1 MFPPAPVFLLQ
12 RPGQGWDAPTTHR
25 PWPNIRKSMSEK
37 VVTPPAPSH
46 APASVAPDEV
56 WENERVARTLDG
68 DATAF
73 GELVQRYSTRIHT
86 HLYRMVGSRE
96 DAEDLAQEAF
106 VRAFRFLG
114 RFDPARPFRS
124 WLYAIATNVGLNGLR
139 ARRKHGGTVRLD
151 QIRGKGSAGLEP
163 VAGGEDGVAR
173 VARNELA
180 ARVSVVLGQ
189 LPAKSAALVHLHY
202 REGMTVAEAAEIVGM
217 REGTARVALHR
228 ARQTL
233 RRMLIE
239 ED

>member
-1 MFPPAPVFLLQ
+1 
-12 RPGQGWDAPTTHR
+12 
-25 PWPNIRKSMSEK
+25 MSEK
-37 VVTPPAPSH
+37 VVTPPAQSNT
-46 APASVAPDEV
+46 PASVTPDEV
-56 WENERVARTLDG
+56 WENERVARTLEG

-73 GELVQRYSTRIHT
+73 GELVQRYSTRIHS

-151 QIRGKGSAGLEP
+151 QIRGKSSASLQP
-163 VAGGEDGVAR
+163 VAGGEDGAAR
-173 VARNELA
+173 AARNELA
-180 ARVSVVLGQ
+180 ARVTAALEQ
-189 LPAKSAALVHLHY
+189 LPPKSAALVHLHY
-202 REGMTVAEAAEIVGM
+202 REGMAVAEAADIVGIS
-217 REGTARVALHR
+217 EGAARVALHR

-233 RRMLIE
+233 RQMLIE